1 MKSNKGDRIK
11 VSGFGKEF
19 NKGLI
24 ISNPV
29 FVMALGLCPV
39 MAKTDM
45 LDNALGLSA
54 AFLLVILASNLI
66 ISLMRKIIPDT
77 VRIPVFVIIIATFVS
92 IVEMLFQAYLPAIYS
107 ALGIY
112 LSLLAVNCLILGRAE
127 SFASKNSVSDSI
139 ADALGM
145 SIGFCLA
152 LILISFFRELLGTG
166 GITLFGNELFML
178 PVLGENPIY
187 IFNLSVGAFLVVG
200 LLVAFFKWIGVIK
213 DV

>member
-1 MKSNKGDRIK
+1 
-11 VSGFGKEF
+11 VFGFVKEF
-19 NKGLI
+19 IKGII

-29 FVMALGLCPV
+29 FVLALSLCPV
-39 MAKTDM
+39 LAVTDT
-45 LDNALGLSA
+45 LDKAIGMSG
-54 AFLLVILASNLI
+54 AFALVIIASNLI
-66 ISLMRKIIPDT
+66 ISLMRKMIPDT

-92 IVEMLFQAYLPAIYS
+92 IVEMLFEAYIPQIYS

-127 SFASKNSVSDSI
+127 AFASKNKVSDSF

-152 LILISFFRELLGTG
+152 IILISFFRELLGKG
-166 GITLFGNELFML
+166 GITIFGNELFTL
-178 PVLGENPIY
+178 PLLGENPV
-187 IFNLSVGAFLVVG
+187 SVFGMSIGAFLIMG
-200 LLVAFFKWIGVIK
+200 LLVAFFKWIGVLK

>member
-1 MKSNKGDRIK
+1 MP
-11 VSGFGKEF
+11 GFVKEF
-19 NKGLI
+19 KKGII

-29 FVMALGLCPV
+29 FVMALSLCPV
-39 MAKTDM
+39 LAVTDT
-45 LDNALGLSA
+45 LDKAIGMSG
-54 AFLLVILASNLI
+54 AFALVIIASNLI
-66 ISLMRKIIPDT
+66 ISLMRKMIPEI

-92 IVEMLFQAYLPAIYS
+92 IVEMLFEAYIPQIYS

-127 SFASKNSVSDSI
+127 AFASKNKVSDSF

-145 SIGFCLA
+145 SIGFFLA
-152 LILISFFRELLGTG
+152 LILISFFRELLGQG
-166 GITLFGNELFML
+166 GITIFGNELFTL
-178 PVLGENPIY
+178 PLLGEHPIS
-187 IFNLSVGAFLVVG
+187 IFGMSMGAFLIMG

>member
-1 MKSNKGDRIK
+1 
-11 VSGFGKEF
+11 VSGFVKEF
-19 NKGLI
+19 KKGII

-29 FVMALGLCPV
+29 FVLALSLCPV
-39 MAKTDM
+39 LAVTDT
-45 LDNALGLSA
+45 LDKAIGMSG
-54 AFLLVILASNLI
+54 AFALVIIASNLI
-66 ISLMRKIIPDT
+66 ISLMRKMIPDI

-92 IVEMLFQAYLPAIYS
+92 IVEMLLEAYIPQIYTS
-107 ALGIY
+107 LGIY

-127 SFASKNSVSDSI
+127 AFASKNSVSDSF

-152 LILISFFRELLGTG
+152 LILISFFRELLGKG
-166 GITLFGNELFML
+166 GITIFGNELFTL
-178 PVLGENPIY
+178 PLLGEHPI
-187 IFNLSVGAFLVVG
+187 SVFGTSIGAFLIMG

>member
-1 MKSNKGDRIK
+1 M
-11 VSGFGKEF
+11 SGFGKEF

>member
-1 MKSNKGDRIK
+1 M
-11 VSGFGKEF
+11 SGFAKEF
-19 NKGLI
+19 KKGII

-29 FVMALGLCPV
+29 FVLALSLCPV
-39 MAKTDM
+39 LAVTDT
-45 LDNALGLSA
+45 LDKALGMSG
-54 AFLLVILASNLI
+54 AFALVIIASNLI
-66 ISLMRKIIPDT
+66 ISLMRKMIPDT

-92 IVEMLFQAYLPAIYS
+92 IVEMLFEAYIPQIYS

-127 SFASKNSVSDSI
+127 VFASKNKVSDSL

-152 LILISFFRELLGTG
+152 LILISFFRELLGKG
-166 GITLFGNELFML
+166 GITIFGNELFTL
-178 PVLGENPIY
+178 PILGENPI
-187 IFNLSVGAFLVVG
+187 SVFGMSIGAFLIMG
-200 LLVAFFKWIGVIK
+200 LLVAFFKWIGVLK

>member
-1 MKSNKGDRIK
+1 MEFK
-11 VSGFGKEF
+11 VSGFVKEF
-19 NKGLI
+19 NKGII

-29 FVMALGLCPV
+29 FVLALSLCPV
-39 MAKTDM
+39 LAVTDT
-45 LDNALGLSA
+45 LDKALGMSG
-54 AFLLVILASNLI
+54 AFAMVIIASNLI
-66 ISLMRKIIPDT
+66 ISLMRKMIPDT

-92 IVEMLFQAYLPAIYS
+92 IVEMLFEAYIPQIYS

-112 LSLLAVNCLILGRAE
+112 LALLAVNCLILGRAE
-127 SFASKNSVSDSI
+127 AFASKNKVSDSF

-152 LILISFFRELLGTG
+152 LILISFFRELLGKG
-166 GITLFGNELFML
+166 GITIFGNELFTL
-178 PVLGENPIY
+178 PILGENPIY
-187 IFNLSVGAFLVVG
+187 IFNLSVGAFLIVG

>member
-1 MKSNKGDRIK
+1 MP
-11 VSGFGKEF
+11 GFVKEF
-19 NKGLI
+19 KKGII

-29 FVMALGLCPV
+29 FVMALSLCPV
-39 MAKTDM
+39 LAVTDT
-45 LDNALGLSA
+45 LDKAIGMSG
-54 AFLLVILASNLI
+54 AFAMVIIASNLI
-66 ISLMRKIIPDT
+66 ISLMRKMIPEI

-92 IVEMLFQAYLPAIYS
+92 IVEMLFEAYIPQIYS

-127 SFASKNSVSDSI
+127 AFASKNKVSDSF

-145 SIGFCLA
+145 SIGFFLA
-152 LILISFFRELLGTG
+152 LILISFFRELLGQG
-166 GITLFGNELFML
+166 GITIFGNELFTL
-178 PVLGENPIY
+178 PLLGEHPIS
-187 IFNLSVGAFLVVG
+187 IFGMSMGAFLIMG

>member
-1 MKSNKGDRIK
+1 M
-11 VSGFGKEF
+11 
-19 NKGLI
+19 

-29 FVMALGLCPV
+29 FVLALSLCPV
-39 MAKTDM
+39 LAVTNT
-45 LDNALGLSA
+45 LDKAIGMSG
-54 AFLLVILASNLI
+54 AFALVIIASNLI
-66 ISLMRKIIPDT
+66 ISLMRKMIPDI
-77 VRIPVFVIIIATFVS
+77 VRILVFIIIIATFVS
-92 IVEMLFQAYLPAIYS
+92 IVEMLFQAYIPTIYS

-127 SFASKNSVSDSI
+127 AFASKNKVSDSL

-152 LILISFFRELLGTG
+152 LILISFFRELLGKG
-166 GITLFGNELFML
+166 GITIFGNELFTL
-178 PVLGENPIY
+178 PVLGDHPI
-187 IFNLSVGAFLVVG
+187 SVFGMSIGAFLVMG